1 MSLNLTKG
9 MEWLYHIQPH
19 PLGPPSTSLL
29 NTPVDKLSLCP
40 FRSHYRLLHL
50 PSGASLTTSKFL
62 V

>member
-50 PSGASLTTSKFL
+50 PSGASL
-62 V
+62 